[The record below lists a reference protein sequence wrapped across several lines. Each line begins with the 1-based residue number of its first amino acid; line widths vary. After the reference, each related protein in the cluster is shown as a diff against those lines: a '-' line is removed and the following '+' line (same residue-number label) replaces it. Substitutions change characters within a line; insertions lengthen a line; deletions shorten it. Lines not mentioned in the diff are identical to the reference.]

1 MVKSSLDS
9 SFGEAVPNYSYEQAE
24 AKRRPKIK
32 RTWSFEKKFPNHN
45 DATEFVNS
53 ENIWST
59 STTNNIAQGKKVL
72 YRCKKA
78 KQKGQQCEAG
88 VSLLF
93 CVGSD
98 EVLLHR
104 AQNQHTCQLNRTPR
118 NPMTIELRDK
128 IASLFKDGLRK
139 RKEIEKQLAAERIDV
154 PSVTQLN
161 NLIRNLRYE
170 LRKKKPRNM

>member
-1 MVKSSLDS
+1 MSYGVT
-9 SFGEAVPNYSYEQAE
+9 VPNYSDEPE

-32 RTWSFEKKFPNHN
+32 RIWQFETKFPNHN
-45 DATEFVNS
+45 EATEFVNS

-59 STTNNIAQGKKVL
+59 STTNSIAQGKKVL

-93 CVGSD
+93 CAGST

-118 NPMTIELRDK
+118 NPMTEVLKDK
-128 IASLFKDGLRK
+128 ITRWFNDGLRK
-139 RKEIEKQLAAERIDV
+139 RKEIETQLAAECIDM
-154 PSVTQLN
+154 PSITQLN

-170 LRKKKPRNM
+170 LCRK